1 MSISIV
7 INRIVS
13 RWWLV
18 LVFLIILVST
28 LSPFVSQN
36 SYSAN
41 ISLGAKFNSDEFIQT
56 NDQNSQQ
63 YTESLSAFSSYL
75 SNRFSSI
82 DVQSYIADE
91 LKLGDITFEQKN
103 PFYNVTSQQGGF
115 VSLNYRTDQKSKAED
130 FLEAVKNVYQELLE
144 VEMQENTLP
153 AFQVEP
159 QTNFI
164 ESVTEVSTPTQLRI
178 LPILAGV
185 FLGIFVAAI
194 WPLKSEK
201 DTA

>member
-18 LVFLIILVST
+18 LVFLIILFST

-91 LKLGDITFEQKN
+91 LKLRDITFEQKN